1 MMKLCVLLI
10 QDVLT
15 SYIYIYILH
24 YFTFTSFCSNN
35 VKTVGLA
42 LAQELLINIVS
53 LSCLF
58 VANVTIV

>member
-15 SYIYIYILH
+15 SYIYINILH